1 MRNIFICSKLGNNQV
16 YNILIIMKFPLIQ
29 DICEFWWL
37 YLPGMKFEASA
48 IFYILR
54 QTQYINGSISIKL
67 VSQEENE

>member
-1 MRNIFICSKLGNNQV
+1 MKSIFICNKLENNQI

-37 YLPGMKFEASA
+37 CLPGMKFEASA

-54 QTQYINGSISIKL
+54 QAQYTNGGISIKL
-67 VSQEENE
+67 VSQEEN